1 MYLAKLAACY
11 SIQFQSYMCY
21 AVTALRTLA
30 HAPWKDEMFFGH
42 IRELVL
48 CAIGNGWTWADQSAS
63 VQGRRIST
71 VEVCAAI
78 ASYNNLRA
86 FPPGQ
91 VSDLDTAIIAVC
103 DDLFLEHVN
112 LFFATFKIECASCS
126 AKGSASVSVFDSL
139 LIRNPENGE
148 VLFPQMLA
156 HRTPRLALDREDVDF
171 AHSVDCTNSER
182 LMYQQ
187 APEYLM
193 FTLKITCPLECLPS
207 IADVVGLLEQTFDV
221 QSLNS
226 NAESRPFTVTGIL
239 TVQGNTAHHFVVIE
253 KYQQQQVLLY
263 DNLSGYKWL
272 PISDLLLHS
281 KAWGFILR
289 KQDHGQYSFQPS
301 QYKAIAPD
309 VRKIPEP
316 SPGRKS
322 AQRKATP
329 ALGVN
334 AKKYNCPPLPGKP
347 SKNAP
352 KIGSQPAPT
361 PCTIPHKEHGT
372 PLTESQQEQQT
383 AEKHNEQGMAKA
395 HGGVLI
401 VGQTPVASNN
411 TNDPAEI
418 SSEPDKR
425 HDHPGVL
432 RVGDAPTEELSDTS
446 HAQCIHPTQGGP
458 VQTHGVTEDV
468 VGDAN
473 HPEMSETVQSGPP
486 LTISNNEHN
495 TAPLVPPRDD
505 AIVPLAT
512 GPSPAT
518 ESNGSEQHKSEN
530 IGIDGA
536 RPTAAPVVIPLPDVP
551 TGCADDAVETPRTDN
566 DLRPH
571 HASAVDGP
579 PNNVSPPKRLRFSEL
594 HPYAI
599 ISLFDG
605 VGSAIPAITRA
616 IGGPPKLIIAAE
628 CDPILRQLVA
638 EQFQFR
644 TDGCWTQSSA
654 STFTLY
660 THDIKEL
667 LRDHCRILREAFA
680 IAGTQCRW
688 IVIAGSPCQDLT
700 LAGPF
705 KGLLGL
711 TGQSSSLFY
720 YVHVILWLLQTNYP
734 TELIRFLLENA
745 GTMLEIH
752 RKAILRALGLNPD
765 ANPDYFRV
773 DPKHTHGIK
782 RNRFYFRNYTDRDHV
797 QKSAVLSHNDCEGPL
812 LDQSGVPIPFG
823 PLLRVRTVLGHQV
836 FQLSWTSYQ
845 PISLVWDYSF
855 WGNKHQFQSQA
866 KMQCSDTI
874 PALDFT
880 NSLPPHYLR
889 AWKQFL
895 CALKNHRMVRGYL
908 ST

>member
-1 MYLAKLAACY
+1 MSDADHSGMSEAA
-11 SIQFQSYMCY
+11 
-21 AVTALRTLA
+21 R
-30 HAPWKDEMFFGH
+30 
-42 IRELVL
+42 
-48 CAIGNGWTWADQSAS
+48 
-63 VQGRRIST
+63 GR
-71 VEVCAAI
+71 
-78 ASYNNLRA
+78 
-86 FPPGQ
+86 
-91 VSDLDTAIIAVC
+91 
-103 DDLFLEHVN
+103 
-112 LFFATFKIECASCS
+112 
-126 AKGSASVSVFDSL
+126 
-139 LIRNPENGE
+139 
-148 VLFPQMLA
+148 
-156 HRTPRLALDREDVDF
+156 
-171 AHSVDCTNSER
+171 
-182 LMYQQ
+182 
-187 APEYLM
+187 
-193 FTLKITCPLECLPS
+193 
-207 IADVVGLLEQTFDV
+207 
-221 QSLNS
+221 
-226 NAESRPFTVTGIL
+226 
-239 TVQGNTAHHFVVIE
+239 
-253 KYQQQQVLLY
+253 
-263 DNLSGYKWL
+263 
-272 PISDLLLHS
+272 
-281 KAWGFILR
+281 
-289 KQDHGQYSFQPS
+289 
-301 QYKAIAPD
+301 
-309 VRKIPEP
+309 
-316 SPGRKS
+316 
-322 AQRKATP
+322 
-329 ALGVN
+329 
-334 AKKYNCPPLPGKP
+334 PPL
-347 SKNAP
+347 S
-352 KIGSQPAPT
+352 T
-361 PCTIPHKEHGT
+361 
-372 PLTESQQEQQT
+372 
-383 AEKHNEQGMAKA
+383 
-395 HGGVLI
+395 
-401 VGQTPVASNN
+401 
-411 TNDPAEI
+411 
-418 SSEPDKR
+418 
-425 HDHPGVL
+425 
-432 RVGDAPTEELSDTS
+432 
-446 HAQCIHPTQGGP
+446 
-458 VQTHGVTEDV
+458 
-468 VGDAN
+468 
-473 HPEMSETVQSGPP
+473 
-486 LTISNNEHN
+486 SNNECN
-495 TAPLVPPRDD
+495 PAPPVPPRDD
-505 AIVPLAT
+505 AIVPLAA
-512 GPSPAT
+512 GPSPAI
-518 ESNGSEQHKSEN
+518 EGNGFEQDKSEN
-530 IGIDGA
+530 LGIDGVCL
-536 RPTAAPVVIPLPDVP
+536 TATPVVIPLPDVP
-551 TGCADDAVETPRTDN
+551 TSCADNAIETPRTDN

-571 HASAVDGP
+571 PASAVDGP

-605 VGSAIPAITRA
+605 VGSAIPAITKA

-734 TELIRFLLENA
+734 AELIRFLLENA

-855 WGNKHQFQSQA
+855 WGNKHQFQALA

-895 CALKNHRMVRGYL
+895 GALKNQDISPSDRDNLVRAILPIFHHPFITAPMRILTCEEIEKLAGLHNHFHRVHTHRPLLTEYTIRNYCGNSFHPEHIQAAIGHPERLRNWLAEPAEPAVKPMWTGVIHPKEARTQYHQLRDQVQTIAQQRRIKDVAQKQVGLDPMPDFPIHAIEGNLAPSSPTIQPMQLLPPSRRIHPEEIGLRDDQPPAQLSAVAVRVIQQQHMQEALTGMLFLEQELAYL
-908 ST
+908 LTSSPLSSARQQIKSWKPTRSTINNISCNDLMDAPNVHTPWPRSYCFFLRLLNEKGHPFTSSTSLIGRTMHEL